1 MARGGQWYDV
11 LVRLEMWETQV
22 PTLPYASRG
31 HVTVVTTR
39 LTAPTLP
46 VAENNLKDTTK
57 KPELWTGRAAAANGQ
72 KEDAASP
79 FCQF

>member
-46 VAENNLKDTTK
+46 VAENKDATK